1 MVCFWHDGFHN
12 AFILHNSVWKVCK
25 VTPKIVN
32 ESYREFIDKGTI
44 HIMPPEEF
52 HRKLDTVKLGEL
64 TFKRHE
70 WLNYLLLLYWSGRR
84 PAEILKLKG
93 KDFSIKGNF
102 ICIMFETLKKGRT
115 TMFYFNFKKVPD
127 IKKVFDWA
135 KLRHL
140 ELLLFQS
147 LISSHKKT
155 VKWKTKAGEL
165 RQKTYAQP
173 SANITFYVKKFFGVP
188 PYFFRH
194 NRFSDMSMQG
204 ATSWQIKHVKGSK
217 DLRSVDAY
225 IHLSEK
231 GAKEAAKFIK

>member
-1 MVCFWHDGFHN
+1 M
-12 AFILHNSVWKVCK
+12 S
-25 VTPKIVN
+25 PKIVN

-52 HRKLDTVKLGEL
+52 HRKLDTVKFGEL
-64 TFKRHE
+64 AFKRHE

-93 KDFSIKGNF
+93 KDFSIKGHF
-102 ICIMFETLKKGRT
+102 ICVMFETLKKGRT

-147 LISSHKKT
+147 LISAHKKT
-155 VKWKTKAGEL
+155 VKWKIKKLDENGQPTAKM
-165 RQKTYAQP
+165 KIYAQP

-194 NRFSDMSMQG
+194 NRFSDMVMKG
-204 ATSWQIKHVKGSK
+204 ATAEEIKHVKGAK
-217 DLRSVDAY
+217 DIRSVYAY
-225 IHLSEK
+225 IHLSAK